1 MNPIAVLKR
10 VDFKNILKVIFIGMS
25 HPFFIVPTIRA
36 TKDCIRISADNYG
49 RLHHENGPANAFRHA
64 LWNYLIAKRCFRIRH
79 DKDSVLQW
87 AEKITDWHEH
97 VFPNTELAKTMD
109 FHNNAVGRL
118 VFRENPEKTESEII
132 ELLKS
137 MTLVSVKID
146 SNTKLASLKTQFIH
160 ILDQ

>member
-1 MNPIAVLKR
+1 
-10 VDFKNILKVIFIGMS
+10 MS
-25 HPFFIVPTIRA
+25 HPLFIVLTIRA
-36 TKDCIRISADNYG
+36 TKDCIRISTDNYG

-97 VFPNTELAKTMD
+97 AFPNTELAKTMD

-118 VFRENPEKTESEII
+118 AFRENPEKTESEII

>member
-1 MNPIAVLKR
+1 
-10 VDFKNILKVIFIGMS
+10 MS

>member
-1 MNPIAVLKR
+1 
-10 VDFKNILKVIFIGMS
+10 MS
-25 HPFFIVPTIRA
+25 HPLFIVLTIRA
-36 TKDCIRISADNYG
+36 TKDCIRISTDNYG

-97 VFPNTELAKTMD
+97 AFPNTELAKTMD

>member
-10 VDFKNILKVIFIGMS
+10 VDLKNILKVIFIGIG
-25 HPFFIVPTIRA
+25 HPLFIVPTIRA
-36 TKDCIRISADNYG
+36 TKDCVRISTENYG
-49 RLHHENGPANAFRHA
+49 RLHHKNGPANAFRHA

-79 DKDSVLQW
+79 NRDSVLEW
-87 AEKITDWHEH
+87 AKKITDWHEH
-97 VFPNTELAKTMD
+97 AFPNQELAKQMD
-109 FHNNAVGRL
+109 FHNNAVGRF
-118 VFRENPEKTESEII
+118 VFQENPEKTESEVI

-146 SNTKLASLKTQFIH
+146 SDTDLTSLKTQFIH